1 MPVACFWCKR
11 WMRFY
16 EEEYFFFYE
25 YNEAKDVPHF
35 YKWGWY
41 ILTGESISPAS
52 LKRREEALSIDKAGT
67 MAL

>member
-1 MPVACFWCKR
+1 MLNSLTKKPSPLGKGRNMPVACFWCKR

-41 ILTGESISPAS
+41 I
-52 LKRREEALSIDKAGT
+52 
-67 MAL
+67 